1 MKHTE
6 IMLIKLSRR
15 RAVMLLSWTTF
26 HRSQTWLHVTSI
38 SSWNWRNI

>member
-6 IMLIKLSRR
+6 IMLIKLPRR
-15 RAVMLLSWTTF
+15 RAVMSLSWTTF
-26 HRSQTWLHVTSI
+26 YRGQIQLHVTSI